1 MPIDPT
7 SRRETLRV
15 TLGVWILGAAVLG
28 LLYGVAAVIA
38 MAEAA
43 VGR

>member
-15 TLGVWILGAAVLG
+15 KLGVWILGAAVLG
-28 LLYGVAAVIA
+28 MLYALLAVWA
-38 MAEAA
+38 MAEGMVAP
-43 VGR
+43 

>member
-7 SRRETLRV
+7 SERESLRV

-28 LLYGVAAVIA
+28 MLYALLALWA

>member
-7 SRRETLRV
+7 SERESLRV
-15 TLGVWILGAAVLG
+15 KLGVWILGAAVLG
-28 LLYGVAAVIA
+28 MLYALLALWA

-43 VGR
+43 VSP

>member
-7 SRRETLRV
+7 SERESLTRK
-15 TLGVWILGAAVLG
+15 LGVWILGAAVLG

-38 MAEAA
+38 MAEAM

>member
-7 SRRETLRV
+7 SERESLRV

-28 LLYGVAAVIA
+28 LLYGVVAVIA